1 MMHSLF
7 WSSGHVIESLFYT
20 FPLQV
25 GFLVLGLVEYSIC
38 EAAVD
43 FLCMLSARSQMLKI
57 LFLFG
62 SMSIIDF
69 SVLLNCNFGPLFSPF
84 GGFSACILKKCGSF
98 GPSITC

>member
-7 WSSGHVIESLFYT
+7 WSSGHVIKKLFYT

-38 EAAVD
+38 ETAVD

-69 SVLLNCNFGPLFSPF
+69 SVMFNCNFGPLFSPF
-84 GGFSACILKKCGSF
+84 DGF
-98 GPSITC
+98 GPYIL